1 MLASQDFFFVHFI
14 HFLFHLY
21 FCGEFFIIN
30 TDHSVFIYTVFFCV
44 FINEHQR
51 LAWLGGCRK
60 LRKNCYQF
68 VEMAADVRF
77 QLTPSWDFNARL
89 CTSMRITLAR
99 ASSLPARHIE
109 TTSQFEQ
116 RCSLIIFNEYPKDK
130 WRKALRGMWNK
141 ILFIKRGWRFFCP

>member
-1 MLASQDFFFVHFI
+1 MLASQDFFLSISFIFYFIFTFVENFLLLIHIILSSFI
-14 HFLFHLY
+14 QF
-21 FCGEFFIIN
+21 
-30 TDHSVFIYTVFFCV
+30 FFCV
-44 FINEHQR
+44 FINEQQR